1 MSKVEKKTEGKEG
14 KAKLIPSHFHRFVQI
29 GRIVLV
35 NYGPHEGKIG
45 VIADVIDQ
53 NRALVTGPLT
63 GVPTQAINFK
73 RLSLTDF
80 VIKIGRGA
88 TTKAIK
94 AAFQKDDIIKKW
106 EETSIAKKRAAHLK
120 RANLN
125 DFDRYKVGVLKRKKN
140 NVIREAAK
148 KLANWARPNAANV
161 KARAERKKQKREDK
175 KSKPAAEKKAK
186 VEKKPEAKK
195 AEKPAEKPVEKP
207 AEDKKTSREKS
218 SC

>member
-1 MSKVEKKTEGKEG
+1 MSKAKQQAAAKDQGKKEEKIKNRS
-14 KAKLIPSHFHRFVQI
+14 PSHFHRFVQI
-29 GRIVLV
+29 GRVVLV

-53 NRALVTGPLT
+53 NRALVSGPLT

-80 VIKIGRGA
+80 VLKIGRGA
-88 TTKAIK
+88 TIKTIK

-106 EETSIAKKRAAHLK
+106 EETSVAKKRAAHLK

-125 DFDRYKVGVLKRKKN
+125 DFERYKVGLLKKKKKN

-148 KLANWARPNAANV
+148 KI
-161 KARAERKKQKREDK
+161 
-175 KSKPAAEKKAK
+175 S
-186 VEKKPEAKK
+186 
-195 AEKPAEKPVEKP
+195 
-207 AEDKKTSREKS
+207 
-218 SC
+218 